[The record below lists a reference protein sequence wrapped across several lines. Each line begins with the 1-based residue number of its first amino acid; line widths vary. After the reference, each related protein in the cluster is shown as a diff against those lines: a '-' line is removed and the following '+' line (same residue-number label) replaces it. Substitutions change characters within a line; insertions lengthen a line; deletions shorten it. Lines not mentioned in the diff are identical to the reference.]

1 MASSL
6 ASIAETWPENVLPC
20 SLRSRPREAIVSRKC
35 ASQKIFAR
43 PYTDILRVRM
53 DFLHEVQFSAAIE
66 AAHFPAETTR
76 PLGRGCLP
84 FSPSFQ
90 WTHRPPISHFLIF
103 SFLIFL
109 HKAIPV
115 SKSSII
121 CKFLIYKTFIVFVK
135 ASWSKDSKGLVVLTT
150 VHSIVGRCSL
160 ILHRHFF
167 YFECVTTTMENSRM
181 H

>member
-1 MASSL
+1 MQPIYKTLIIKAYSILLLAKLFTLFLVKMAASL

-20 SLRSRPREAIVSRKC
+20 SLRSRPREAIGSRKC

-84 FSPSFQ
+84 FSPFFQ
-90 WTHRPPISHFLIF
+90 CTHRHLFLIF
-103 SFLIFL
+103 
-109 HKAIPV
+109 
-115 SKSSII
+115 
-121 CKFLIYKTFIVFVK
+121 FIKQFQSPNQ
-135 ASWSKDSKGLVVLTT
+135 A
-150 VHSIVGRCSL
+150 
-160 ILHRHFF
+160 
-167 YFECVTTTMENSRM
+167 
-181 H
+181 